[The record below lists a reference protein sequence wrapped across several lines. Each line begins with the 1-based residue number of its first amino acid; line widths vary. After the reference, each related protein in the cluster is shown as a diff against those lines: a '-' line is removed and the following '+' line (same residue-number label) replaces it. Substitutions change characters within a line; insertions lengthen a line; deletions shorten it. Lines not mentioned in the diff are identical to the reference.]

1 MILKLIATRVLRV
14 QLPPLHWSWYERE
27 DTVGQGRRRLIAACS
42 PRISRPKMAGA
53 IKQKLAKAA

>member
-1 MILKLIATRVLRV
+1 MLSGVNA
-14 QLPPLHWSWYERE
+14 E
-27 DTVGQGRRRLIAACS
+27 DTVGQGRRRLIATCS